1 MRNFIRRTAAALA
14 VLCMAALLLGTPTEA
29 EERTYSAGGEA
40 VGYYAGWAAY
50 QGFTPDQIPAEHL
63 TQINYAFAQIDPD
76 TLTIALENPAHDQ
89 KNLAA
94 LRKLR
99 QQNQHLKLLIS
110 VGGWSDS
117 QYFSDAV
124 ATAARRESFAASCV
138 DFVVEQGLDGVDLDW
153 EYPVSG
159 GAAGTIHRPADK
171 QNFTLLL
178 QELREQLDRQGRRDG
193 KDYALTIAGAA
204 GSWYLNQIEAVKVAA
219 IVDHIFVMGYDL
231 HGTWDTY
238 ADFNAPLYAPSGTSP
253 QSRSSISDCVQAYLK
268 KGIPAEKI
276 VLGMPLYGY
285 AYQGVKA
292 QNNGLYSTYTSAK
305 SVSYKMLKKSYLDN
319 TDYRQFRHEE
329 AQVPWLYGNR
339 TFVSYDDAVSLAA
352 KAQLARSLGL
362 GGVGFWEIS
371 QDDGGELIA
380 AASGAF
386 RSTWDNPF
394 RDVPPGAWYEEAVQ
408 YVYEA
413 GLMQGTTGST
423 FSPDRAS
430 NRGMIAAILYRLEG
444 RPRAGTP
451 PFTDVAADS
460 YCADAV
466 AWAEQQGIV
475 RGFDDGTFRPDGDMT
490 RAEAAAIFARLISEE
505 KDETASG
512 KATFTDIA
520 GSAWYA
526 AEVGYLEKYGI
537 IGGYE
542 DGTFR
547 PDAPVTRAEFTAMT
561 VRYYGLFHEV
571 KYPANT
577 TKYADVSNSYWAVK
591 DITFATNEKWLNGYA
606 DGSFRGDSNIT
617 RAEVVTVANRV
628 MGRTPDKEYINDNL
642 AALNKFTDLK
652 NNSHWAYY
660 DIMEAANA
668 HLAVSSS
675 ENETWVK

>member
-1 MRNFIRRTAAALA
+1 MRNLIRRTAAALA

-138 DFVVEQGLDGVDLDW
+138 DFVVEQSLDGVDLDW

-475 RGFDDGTFRPDGDMT
+475 RGFDDGTFQPN
-490 RAEAAAIFARLISEE
+490 AAI
-505 KDETASG
+505 
-512 KATFTDIA
+512 
-520 GSAWYA
+520 
-526 AEVGYLEKYGI
+526 
-537 IGGYE
+537 
-542 DGTFR
+542 
-547 PDAPVTRAEFTAMT
+547 TRAEFAAIATRFFDDENVT
-561 VRYYGLFHEV
+561 YPDDLF
-571 KYPANT
+571 
-577 TKYADVSNSYWAVK
+577 S
-591 DITFATNEKWLNGYA
+591 DITGSEWYANAIARAVAHDLVGGYPDGTMQPNAT
-606 DGSFRGDSNIT
+606 IT
-617 RAEVVTVANRV
+617 RAESCAIVNRV
-628 MGRTPDKEYINDNL
+628 LDRRPDANDLQPLDDMRNWPDNQPG
-642 AALNKFTDLK
+642 A
-652 NNSHWAYY
+652 WYY
-660 DIMEAANA
+660 ADMQEATNG
-668 HLAVSSS
+668 HDYEWIDQDGNRVEQWTEVLPDYNW
-675 ENETWVK
+675 EQQ